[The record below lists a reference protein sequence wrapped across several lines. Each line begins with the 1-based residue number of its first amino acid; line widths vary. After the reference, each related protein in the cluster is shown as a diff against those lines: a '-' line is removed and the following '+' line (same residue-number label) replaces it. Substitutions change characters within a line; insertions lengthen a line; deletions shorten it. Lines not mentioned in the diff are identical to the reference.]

1 MAIRFFRKLFPV
13 AAASGLIFLAA
24 CGSSTEISSR
34 PAPPAD
40 QAPPATCEELW
51 RIWKPVPKTPVTTH
65 SRDAA
70 RHFTRRMKQFAK
82 APLEP
87 GQIVMLGDSLTE
99 LHDWSTIGAV
109 GPKLLNRGIS
119 GDTSDGILVRTG
131 EVAASRPKAVF
142 ILIGTNDLWTDNAPL
157 QTACNIRA
165 ASEALHAQSP
175 ETEIIVQTVFPQ
187 NWAPEANSRVRA
199 INAFLTQE
207 STKAGFTLLDTY
219 SALIDS
225 SGRLNPAYTDD
236 GLHLNDAGYAVWT
249 DLIGRTLEQKSPAP

>member
-1 MAIRFFRKLFPV
+1 M
-13 AAASGLIFLAA
+13 
-24 CGSSTEISSR
+24 
-34 PAPPAD
+34 
-40 QAPPATCEELW
+40 
-51 RIWKPVPKTPVTTH
+51 
-65 SRDAA
+65 
-70 RHFTRRMKQFAK
+70 RH
-82 APLEP
+82 
-87 GQIVMLGDSLTE
+87 
-99 LHDWSTIGAV
+99 
-109 GPKLLNRGIS
+109 
-119 GDTSDGILVRTG
+119 
-131 EVAASRPKAVF
+131 
-142 ILIGTNDLWTDNAPL
+142 DLWTDNAPL